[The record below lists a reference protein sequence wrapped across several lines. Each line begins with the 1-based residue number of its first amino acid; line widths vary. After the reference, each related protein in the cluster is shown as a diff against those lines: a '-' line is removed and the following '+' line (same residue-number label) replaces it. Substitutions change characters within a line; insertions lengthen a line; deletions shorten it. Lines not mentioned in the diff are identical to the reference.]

1 MANYMANFKTIEENN
16 MNKHSIVLAVA
27 LATLTST
34 SFAQMS
40 KSEYTAETKRLST
53 RYAEDKKLCAEE
65 GSSSS
70 RMQCLRDAK
79 TEYDKHNADAK
90 ARYNTKAPKAAACH
104 DCGRVTS
111 VVVGEKAG
119 EGGAAG
125 LIAGGVAGALLGNQV
140 GSGGGKKLAT
150 LAGAAG
156 GAYAGKQVEGRVR
169 TSKQWT
175 VHVKYDDG
183 KQDSFVYDNDPQM
196 SNGDRVQK
204 QNGTL
209 VRR

>member
-1 MANYMANFKTIEENN
+1 
-16 MNKHSIVLAVA
+16 MNKHSILLAETVA
-27 LATLTST
+27 MATLTST
-34 SFAQMS
+34 SYAQMS
-40 KSEYTAETKRLST
+40 KSEYHAETKRIAN

-65 GSSSS
+65 GSSSA

-79 TEYDKHNADAK
+79 TEFTQHNANAK
-90 ARYNTKAPKAAACH
+90 ASYNTKASACR

-119 EGGAAG
+119 EGGAVG

-156 GAYAGKQVEGRVR
+156 GAYAGKKVEEHAR

-175 VHVKYDDG
+175 VHVRYDDG

-196 SNGDRVQK
+196 ANGDRVQK

>member
-1 MANYMANFKTIEENN
+1 
-16 MNKHSIVLAVA
+16 MNKHSILLAVA

-34 SFAQMS
+34 SYAQMS
-40 KSEYTAETKRLST
+40 KSEYNAETKRLST
-53 RYAEDKKLCAEE
+53 RYASDKKLCAEE
-65 GSSSS
+65 NSSNA

-79 TEYDKHNADAK
+79 SEYDQNNTNIK
-90 ARYNTKAPKAAACH
+90 ARYNSKAPKAAACH

-119 EGGAAG
+119 EGGAVG

-150 LAGAAG
+150 IAGAAG
-156 GAYAGKQVEGRVR
+156 GAYAGKRVEEHAR
-169 TSKQWT
+169 TTKQWT

-183 KQDSFVYDNDPQM
+183 KQDRFVFDNDPHM
-196 SNGDRVQK
+196 GNGDRVQK

>member
-1 MANYMANFKTIEENN
+1 
-16 MNKHSIVLAVA
+16 MNKHSILLAVA

-34 SFAQMS
+34 SYAQMS
-40 KSEYTAETKRLST
+40 KSEYNAETKRLST
-53 RYAEDKKLCAEE
+53 RYASDKKLCAEE
-65 GSSSS
+65 SNSGA

-79 TEYDKHNADAK
+79 SEYDQHTRTIKT
-90 ARYNTKAPKAAACH
+90 RYNSKAPQAAACH

-119 EGGAAG
+119 EGGAVG

-150 LAGAAG
+150 IAGAAG
-156 GAYAGKQVEGRVR
+156 GAYAGKQVEGHAR
-169 TSKQWT
+169 TTKQWT

-183 KQDSFVYDNDPQM
+183 KQDSFVFDNDPQM
-196 SNGDRVQK
+196 GNGDRVQR

>member
-1 MANYMANFKTIEENN
+1 
-16 MNKHSIVLAVA
+16 MNKHSILLAVA

-34 SFAQMS
+34 SYAQMS
-40 KSEYTAETKRLST
+40 KSEYNAETKRIAAV
-53 RYAEDKKLCAEE
+53 YAEDKKLCAEE
-65 GSSSS
+65 GSSKA

-79 TEYDKHNADAK
+79 SEYTQHNSDDK
-90 ARYNTKAPKAAACH
+90 ARYSAKAPKAA
-104 DCGRVTS
+104 DCNECVRVTS

-119 EGGAAG
+119 EGGAVG

-156 GAYAGKQVEGRVR
+156 GAYAGKKVEEHAR
-169 TSKQWT
+169 TTKQWT
-175 VHVKYDDG
+175 VHVRYDDG
-183 KQDSFVYDNDPQM
+183 KQDSFVYDNDPQLA
-196 SNGDRVQK
+196 NGDRVQK

>member
-1 MANYMANFKTIEENN
+1 
-16 MNKHSIVLAVA
+16 MNKHSILLAVA
-27 LATLTST
+27 LSTLTST
-34 SFAQMS
+34 SYAQMS
-40 KSEYTAETKRLST
+40 KSEYNAETKRIAT
-53 RYAEDKKLCAEE
+53 RYAADKKLCAEE
-65 GSSSS
+65 GSSSA
-70 RMQCLRDAK
+70 RMQCLRDAQS
-79 TEYDKHNADAK
+79 EYTQHNADAK
-90 ARYNTKAPKAAACH
+90 ARYNTKAPKATACH

-119 EGGAAG
+119 EGGAVG

-150 LAGAAG
+150 IAGAAG
-156 GAYAGKQVEGRVR
+156 GAYAGKQVEGHAR
-169 TSKQWT
+169 TTKQWT
-175 VHVKYDDG
+175 VHVRYDDG

-196 SNGDRVQK
+196 ANGDRVQK